1 VAPFPAKARG
11 RARPQPAARLSPDPV
26 SPRHTGYGTGMA
38 LAFNAAMALIAQVE
52 PGGRGGN
59 PDESVGLVTI
69 LVIAALVLAAGLVLA
84 YVFTR
89 GRARRRSL
97 ERRPDSSGRVGRVSK
112 MRD

>member
-1 VAPFPAKARG
+1 
-11 RARPQPAARLSPDPV
+11 
-26 SPRHTGYGTGMA
+26 MA
-38 LAFNAAMALIAQVE
+38 SAFNAAMVFIAQAE

-69 LVIAALVLAAGLVLA
+69 IVIAVLVLAGGLLLGL
-84 YVFTR
+84 FFSR

-97 ERRPDSSGRVGRVSK
+97 QRRPDSSGRVGRVSQ

>member
-1 VAPFPAKARG
+1 
-11 RARPQPAARLSPDPV
+11 
-26 SPRHTGYGTGMA
+26 MA
-38 LAFNAAMALIAQVE
+38 SAFNAAMVFIAQAE

-69 LVIAALVLAAGLVLA
+69 IVIAVLVLAGGLLLG
-84 YVFTR
+84 FFFSR

-97 ERRPDSSGRVGRVSK
+97 QRRPDSSGRVGRVSQ

>member
-1 VAPFPAKARG
+1 
-11 RARPQPAARLSPDPV
+11 
-26 SPRHTGYGTGMA
+26 MA
-38 LAFNAAMALIAQVE
+38 SAFNAAMVFIAQAE

-69 LVIAALVLAAGLVLA
+69 IVIAVLVLAGGLLLG
-84 YVFTR
+84 FFFSR

-97 ERRPDSSGRVGRVSK
+97 QRRPDSSGRLGRVSQ

>member
-1 VAPFPAKARG
+1 
-11 RARPQPAARLSPDPV
+11 
-26 SPRHTGYGTGMA
+26 MA
-38 LAFNAAMALIAQVE
+38 SAFNAAMVFIAQAE

-69 LVIAALVLAAGLVLA
+69 IVIAVLVLAGGLLLGLF
-84 YVFTR
+84 FTR

-97 ERRPDSSGRVGRVSK
+97 QRRPDSSGRVGRVSQ